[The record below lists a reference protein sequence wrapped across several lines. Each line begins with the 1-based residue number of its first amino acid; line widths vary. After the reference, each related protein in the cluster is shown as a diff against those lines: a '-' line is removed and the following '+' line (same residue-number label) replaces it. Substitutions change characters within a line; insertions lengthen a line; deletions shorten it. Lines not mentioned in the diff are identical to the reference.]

1 MFIFTPFIHEW
12 LKKNLK
18 NYDIIHLRN
27 FRSYQNVVVSKYAK
41 KYNIPYI
48 IQPHGSAK
56 IIGKKNS
63 KKLFDYVWTNSVVKN
78 SKKIIAVSK
87 TEKKQLIELGIEKE
101 KIETVY
107 NGINTEK
114 FNLHCCLN
122 KPPASLKLI
131 FVGRINKIKGID
143 FLIKSFKEVL
153 REFNDLELVIVGPD
167 DGNKN
172 DLIKLIK
179 KLKIEDKVTFTGF
192 VEDVGEI
199 YSKANLLVYPASYEI
214 FGLVPFEAIM
224 CGTPVIVTN
233 NSGCGEIIVESKGG
247 YTVDYGD
254 IDGLKKTIIFALKN
268 KEHSQNK
275 VIIGRK
281 FVLEKLNCKLAG
293 ENFEKIYE
301 TILRK

>member
-1 MFIFTPFIHEW
+1 M
-12 LKKNLK
+12 
-18 NYDIIHLRN
+18 
-27 FRSYQNVVVSKYAK
+27 Q
-41 KYNIPYI
+41 
-48 IQPHGSAK
+48 
-56 IIGKKNS
+56 
-63 KKLFDYVWTNSVVKN
+63 N

-101 KIETVY
+101 KIKIVY
-107 NGINTEK
+107 NAIDTEK
-114 FNLHCCLN
+114 FNRHFCLN
-122 KPPASLKLI
+122 KPSSRIKLV

-143 FLIKSFKEVL
+143 FLINSFKEVL
-153 REFNDLELVIVGPD
+153 RELNDLELVIVGPD

-179 KLKIEDKVTFTGF
+179 KLKIEDRVRFTGF
-192 VEDVGEI
+192 VEEVGEI

-233 NSGCGEIIVESKGG
+233 NSGCGEIILESKGG

-268 KEHSQNK
+268 REHSQNK

-281 FVLEKLNCKLAG
+281 FVLETLNWKLAG
-293 ENFEKIYE
+293 ENFEKIYN
-301 TILRK
+301 TILKK